1 VTNVA
6 LVIYIKE
13 AQRKGRRSVFLASL
27 SNSILFSSPN
37 DWKLR
42 ASDLKVALKI
52 HRTFF
57 FLEKTKMT
65 KKKHDAKIAS
75 EAVQDIKTLQ
85 CLIKTNPKSRGQ
97 G

>member
-57 FLEKTKMT
+57 FEKMT